1 MRFEREINIYGD
13 EVILK
18 RFTANETSISVIQG
32 EISAIISESEL
43 IELIDSSVTMYSKLA
58 SAIMDIDSLTINFSD
73 LTTKY
78 NTVSGQYTALDSKVA
93 QYKASVDGLSANI
106 SQIST
111 NLSKNYSTTTQMN
124 AAIKASVDSLSSTVS
139 KTYATTTQLNT
150 AKSDAISSAK
160 SYTDSAKSSALT
172 TAKGYADAAEDA
184 ANANTKNLLKSYST
198 TTQMNSAITQK
209 ANEINAA
216 VSSLESTLYNDY
228 STTTSMNSAIDL
240 KINQFSVSVSSTYA
254 KKSDLNT
261 ANGKIE
267 DLETW
272 KNEASLKITDSAIIS
287 TVISSSSYE
296 NSVESIIEQNADSIR
311 LKADRISWE
320 STYSSM
326 TSTGTL
332 TCRNATIEGTIHS
345 DNGDDDVYMRS
356 ARLDFIRDGV
366 DVGNIGTNVNANNN
380 AQKGLTFDLEYTGHF
395 MSWGVKTSASQTAY
409 KMKWAYSRVALT
421 ESPYPADTLNAGC
434 DIMLQGYDLCLGSNT
449 NHRIFNYNNGIG
461 IRSND
466 YIFFEIGSG
475 SSNNKLQISSSGTGI
490 TGNSLL
496 EVYSGSGITAYNDTR
511 LNFYAD
517 LNMHGFDILNNSDER
532 LKENIITPEV
542 SPMELLSQI
551 ELFQYDWRENGD
563 HVELGMLAQQV
574 MEIMPN
580 IVKQGNNGIYSMN
593 YMGFIPYII
602 GAIQYLYKM
611 INPIQTFS
619 VNSSYVP
626 KEYTKEEIEDALLK
640 ASPPIEVVAERIYE
654 APKEVSISKY

>member
-78 NTVSGQYTALDSKVA
+78 NTVSGQYTALDSKVSE
-93 QYKASVDGLSANI
+93 YKASVDGLSANV
-106 SQIST
+106 SQISQ
-111 NLSKNYSTTTQMN
+111 NLANNYSTTT
-124 AAIKASVDSLSSTVS
+124 V
-139 KTYATTTQLNT
+139 
-150 AKSDAISSAK
+150 
-160 SYTDSAKSSALT
+160 
-172 TAKGYADAAEDA
+172 
-184 ANANTKNLLKSYST
+184 
-198 TTQMNSAITQK
+198 
-209 ANEINAA
+209 
-216 VSSLESTLYNDY
+216 
-228 STTTSMNSAIDL
+228 MNSAIDL
-240 KINQFSVSVSSTYA
+240 KINQFSTSVSETYATKSQLNNYSTTAQMNSAINQKANEISASVSSTYA
-254 KKSDLNT
+254 TKSALNT
-261 ANGKIE
+261 ANGKID
-267 DLETW
+267 DLEEW
-272 KNEASLKITDSAIIS
+272 KSEASLKITDSAIIS

-296 NSVESIIEQNADSIR
+296 NSVESLIEQNADSIR

-326 TSTGTL
+326 TSSGTL
-332 TCRNATIEGTIHS
+332 TCRNANIEGTIHS
-345 DNGDDDVYMRS
+345 DNGDDEIYMRY
-356 ARLDFIRDGV
+356 ARLDFIRDNV
-366 DVGNIGTNVNANNN
+366 DVGNIGTNVNVDNN

-395 MSWGVKTSASQTAY
+395 MSWGAKTSASQTVY
-409 KMKWAYSRVALT
+409 NMKWVYSRVALAGST
-421 ESPYPADTLNAGC
+421 YPADTLNAGC
-434 DIMLQGYDLCLGSNT
+434 DIMLQSHNLCIGSDT
-449 NHRIFNYNNGIG
+449 NHRIFNYTNGIG
-461 IRSND
+461 VRSND
-466 YIFFEIGSG
+466 NIFFEIGSG
-475 SSNNKLQISSSGTGI
+475 SSNSRLEISSSGTRI

-496 EVYSGSGITAYNDTR
+496 MVSGGSGITAYNDTR

-532 LKENIITPEV
+532 LKENILAPEV

-551 ELFQYDWRENGD
+551 ELFQYDWRESGD

-574 MEIMPN
+574 MEVIPN
-580 IVKQGNNGIYSMN
+580 IVKQGGNGLYSMN

-611 INPIQTFS
+611 TNPIQTFS
-619 VNSSYVP
+619 IDSSYVP

-640 ASPPIEVVAERIYE
+640 ASPPIEVVTEKIYE
-654 APKEVSISKY
+654 APKKVYIPKY